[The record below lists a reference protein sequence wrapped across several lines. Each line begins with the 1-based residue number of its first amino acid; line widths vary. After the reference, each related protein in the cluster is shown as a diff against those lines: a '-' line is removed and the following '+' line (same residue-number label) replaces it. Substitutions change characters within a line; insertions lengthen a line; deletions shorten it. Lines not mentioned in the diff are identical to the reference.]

1 MACLDDLKAV
11 KTRNIMEIYVHDF
24 VKLQFAVL
32 FVVRVCR
39 HMEKHIF

>member
-11 KTRNIMEIYVHDF
+11 KTRNTMEIYVHNF
-24 VKLQFAVL
+24 VKLQFVVL

-39 HMEKHIF
+39 HMGAH